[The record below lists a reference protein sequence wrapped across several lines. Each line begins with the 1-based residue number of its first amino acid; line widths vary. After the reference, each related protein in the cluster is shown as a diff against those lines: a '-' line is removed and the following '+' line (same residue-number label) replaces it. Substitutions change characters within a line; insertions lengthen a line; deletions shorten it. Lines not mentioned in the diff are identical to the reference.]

1 MQSRDWRGNYPEI
14 IFNRMSVL
22 QNPVRLVDERR
33 QAAGLES

>member
-1 MQSRDWRGNYPEI
+1 MTITLEI

-22 QNPVRLVDERR
+22 QKPVRPVDERR